1 MAAPDRNMALEMVRA
16 TEAAAMAAGRWMG
29 KGDKNATEAA
39 AVHAMW
45 NMLNSVAMD
54 GQIVIGEG
62 EKGKAPYLFTGE
74 KVGTEDPPSV
84 DLAVDPI
91 DGTRL
96 TSLGLPGAISV
107 VAVSDRGSIYT
118 PPQQFYMNKIVV
130 GPEAADVIDIEAPVE
145 ENIQR
150 VAKRKGK
157 ALDDITVVVLDR
169 SRHEDL
175 ISEIRRAGA
184 RIKLIPD
191 GDIAGALLTCKTPQG
206 TDLLLGIGGSAE
218 AVIIGCAIKAMGGNM
233 QCQIWAKDAHEAD
246 QAREMGIDLD
256 KIMGLDDLVKSENVF
271 FAATGITDGEFLE
284 GVRYE
289 GRSIRTSSM
298 VIRSRSGTIRYV
310 EGIHKPQKL
319 ALISDVDYLKG
330 I

>member
-1 MAAPDRNMALEMVRA
+1 MAAPDRNIALEMVRG

-29 KGDKNATEAA
+29 KGDKNAADAA
-39 AVHAMW
+39 AVHAMR

-54 GQIVIGEG
+54 GEIVIGEG
-62 EKGKAPYLFTGE
+62 EREKAEFLFTGE
-74 KVGTEDPPSV
+74 KVGTGDPPTL
-84 DLAVDPI
+84 DIAVVPI

-107 VAVSDRGSIYT
+107 VAVSDKGSILR
-118 PPQQFYMNKIVV
+118 PPHMFYMNKIIV
-130 GPEAADVIDIEAPVE
+130 GPEASDVIDIEAPVE

-157 ALDDITVVVLDR
+157 AVDDVTVVVLDR
-169 SRHEDL
+169 PRHEDL
-175 ISEIRRAGA
+175 ISEIRKAGA

-191 GDIAGALLTCKTPQG
+191 GDIAGALLTCKHQMG
-206 TDLLLGIGGSAE
+206 TDLLIGIGGAPE
-218 AVIIGCAIKAMGGNM
+218 AVITACAIKAFGGNM
-233 QCQIWAKDAHEAD
+233 QCQIWAKDAQEAAR
-246 QAREMGIDLD
+246 AREMGIDLD
-256 KIMGLDDLVKSENVF
+256 EILDLDYLVKSDNVF

-289 GRSIRTSSM
+289 GSSIRTSSM
-298 VIRSRSGTIRYV
+298 VVRSRSGTIRYV
-310 EGIHKPQKL
+310 EGIHRPQKL

>member
-1 MAAPDRNMALEMVRA
+1 MAAPDRNMALEMVRG

-29 KGDKNATEAA
+29 KGDKNAADAA
-39 AVHAMW
+39 AVLAMR

-54 GQIVIGEG
+54 GEIVIGEG
-62 EKGKAPYLFTGE
+62 EKDKTEFLFTGE
-74 KVGTEDPPSV
+74 KVGTGDPPSV
-84 DLAVDPI
+84 DIALDPI

-107 VAVSDRGSIYT
+107 VAVSDKGSIIR
-118 PPQQFYMNKIVV
+118 PPHMFYINKIIV
-130 GPEAADVIDIEAPVE
+130 GPEASDVIDIEAPVE

-157 ALDDITVVVLDR
+157 AVDDVTVVVLDR

-175 ISEIRRAGA
+175 ISEIRKAGA

-191 GDIAGALLTCKTPQG
+191 GDIAGALLTCKNQMG
-206 TDLLLGIGGSAE
+206 TDLLIGIGGSSE
-218 AVIIGCAIKAMGGNM
+218 AVITACAIKAFGGNM
-233 QCQIWAKDAHEAD
+233 QCQIWAKDAQEAAR
-246 QAREMGIDLD
+246 AREMGIDLD
-256 KIMGLDDLVKSENVF
+256 KILGLDDLVKSDNVF

-289 GRSIRTSSM
+289 GSFIRTSSM
-298 VIRSRSGTIRYV
+298 VVRSRSGTIRYV
-310 EGIHKPQKL
+310 EGIHRPQKL